1 VDWLRKLLFLPEQAS
16 SIAPEIDWL
25 HYSLILTTLAGVFLV
40 TGVGAYFC
48 IRYRSRGPRRR
59 DERREPG
66 PIPPLWGELGLIGAL
81 FALFVAWWGVGYWQY
96 VRLAEPPPGTYD
108 IYVSAKQW
116 MWKFAYPTGSHTI
129 NALYVPVDRPVR
141 LLMTSRDVI
150 HSFFVPQF
158 RVKHDAVPGRY
169 TTVWF
174 SATKPGTYPI
184 LCSEYCGTDHSR
196 MRAQVV
202 VLGAADFSRWLEQ
215 DGGGG
220 PPDPELVRWSGQ
232 EPSLPLRGETVAA
245 KYGCLRC
252 HTLDGSPHI
261 GPTWRGLYGA
271 RIPLDHDRETVAD
284 AAYLTESMMDPQ
296 AKLHRGFGP
305 VMPSYLGYLQPAEV
319 GALVELIKSLSRGAE
334 PEVAPYRAPP
344 SGAYPVPEV
353 RDEPEG
359 QKVSP

>member
-1 VDWLRKLLFLPEQAS
+1 
-16 SIAPEIDWL
+16 
-25 HYSLILTTLAGVFLV
+25 
-40 TGVGAYFC
+40 
-48 IRYRSRGPRRR
+48 
-59 DERREPG
+59 
-66 PIPPLWGELGLIGAL
+66 
-81 FALFVAWWGVGYWQY
+81 
-96 VRLAEPPPGTYD
+96 
-108 IYVSAKQW
+108 
-116 MWKFAYPTGSHTI
+116 
-129 NALYVPVDRPVR
+129 
-141 LLMTSRDVI
+141 
-150 HSFFVPQF
+150 
-158 RVKHDAVPGRY
+158 
-169 TTVWF
+169 VWF

-196 MRAQVV
+196 MRAEVV
-202 VLGAADFSRWLEQ
+202 VLSAADFSRWLEQ

-232 EPSLPLRGETVAA
+232 EPPLPLRGETVAA

-271 RIPLDHDRETVAD
+271 RIPLDHDREIVAD

-334 PEVAPYRAPP
+334 PGPAPYRAPE
-344 SGAYPVPEV
+344 GGTYPVPNV
-353 RDEPEG
+353 PEPDG
-359 QKVSP
+359 QRVSP